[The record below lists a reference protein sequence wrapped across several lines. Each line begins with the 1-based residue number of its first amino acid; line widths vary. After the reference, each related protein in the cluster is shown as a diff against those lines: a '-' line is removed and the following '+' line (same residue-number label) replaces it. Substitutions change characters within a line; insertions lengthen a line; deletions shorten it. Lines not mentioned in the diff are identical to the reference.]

1 MNTKRFITATAI
13 AAAVVG
19 SGIAGANV
27 GGFDDVP
34 DNHTHAAGI
43 GWLVQNGITSGCD
56 ADSYCPSDAVTRA
69 QMGTFFHRL
78 SGNAQ
83 GVAPSVNATTIDGVD
98 SADLVRSIERVS
110 ATADLVNDT
119 VENVSVACPAGK
131 EAISGGYEIKASQNG
146 AVSTDWYAMVDQA
159 QANGAGWTISI
170 RTLDD
175 APHNAFVTV
184 TATCAA
190 V

>member
-1 MNTKRFITATAI
+1 MNTKRFLTATAI

-34 DNHTHAAGI
+34 DDHTHAAGI
-43 GWLVQNGITSGCD
+43 GWLVDNGITSGCD
-56 ADSYCPSDAVTRA
+56 ADSYCPDAPVTRA

-83 GVAPSVNATTIDGVD
+83 GIAPSVDATTVDGVD

-110 ATADLVNDT
+110 SSVQLTDDSF
-119 VENVSVACPAGK
+119 ENVSVACPAGK
-131 EAISGGYEIKASQNG
+131 EAIGGGYQIKATENG
-146 AVSTDWYAMVDQA
+146 GLSSEWYAVADQA
-159 QANGAGWTISI
+159 KPDGTGWTISV
-170 RTLDD
+170 RTLDGGLLD
-175 APHNAFVTV
+175 AFVTV

>member
-1 MNTKRFITATAI
+1 MNTKRFLTATAI

-34 DNHTHAAGI
+34 DDHTHAAGI
-43 GWLVQNGITSGCD
+43 GWLVDNGITSGCD
-56 ADSYCPSDAVTRA
+56 ADSYCPGDAVTRA

-83 GVAPSVNATTIDGVD
+83 GIAPSVNATTIDGVD
-98 SADLVRSIERVS
+98 SADLVRSLQRAEAEVALDDDTFENLS
-110 ATADLVNDT
+110 AT
-119 VENVSVACPAGK
+119 CPAGT
-131 EAISGGYEIKASQNG
+131 EALGGGYRLLTHDG
-146 AVSTDWYAMVDQA
+146 GPVSSDWYAAIDQPA
-159 QANGAGWTISI
+159 TSNAGWSVSV

-175 APHNAFVTV
+175 APHDGFLTVFV
-184 TATCAA
+184 TCAA